1 MATNSL
7 ERLRIIL
14 GISEDNT
21 VKITLINVYL
31 EKARE
36 DIEAFCRDTFIE
48 NVFDEEGILV
58 SSTDVFPRQLKNV
71 QEDLALYRYNKR
83 FAEGKKA
90 YSLADE
96 SVTFDDEI
104 PEVQRL
110 KLYRYVR
117 VFPRTYEKL
126 EVVTD
131 VPL

>member
-1 MATNSL
+1 M
-7 ERLRIIL
+7 
-14 GISEDNT
+14 
-21 VKITLINVYL
+21 YL

-48 NVFDEEGILV
+48 NTYNEIGALV

-104 PEVQRL
+104 PEAQRQ

-117 VFPRTYEKL
+117 VFPRTYEKV
-126 EVVTD
+126 EV
-131 VPL
+131 